1 MTLAHVV
8 AARNTRTATAEI
20 NNTPLHFLIN
30 TYPLLSGFFLYLC
43 RRLKVISMGTILI
56 ILILIFI
63 GLIIK
68 VAIDSFDKAS
78 KDKATIKDLPKQD
91 PIVATVDNDGKYWL
105 ELRDNLI
112 KQHSHERSV
121 TFYVVGGI
129 YRSQAAQE
137 EYTLIREGYDISLR
151 IEPENTHDKYAVKV
165 ISDRKHIG
173 YVEREDSKRV
183 FQVVAQKC
191 VSMCIVID
199 NHYAYTSIDPDLM
212 EVQLFIKP
220 QFADKWRVGGYYDA
234 DEPVETS
241 K

>member
-1 MTLAHVV
+1 MPIWDSFFSVGLAPVQIDIY
-8 AARNTRTATAEI
+8 NI
-20 NNTPLHFLIN
+20 N
-30 TYPLLSGFFLYLC
+30 PLLSGFFLYLC

-91 PIVATVDNDGKYWL
+91 SIVATVDNDGKYWL

-183 FQVVAQKC
+183 FQVVSQKC

-220 QFADKWRVGGYYDA
+220 QFVDKWRVGGYYDA

>member
-1 MTLAHVV
+1 MLNNSPHQ
-8 AARNTRTATAEI
+8 NMLHPI
-20 NNTPLHFLIN
+20 NPHKSEKMRI
-30 TYPLLSGFFLYLC
+30 FLYLC

-91 PIVATVDNDGKYWL
+91 SIVATVDNDGKYWL

-183 FQVVAQKC
+183 FQVVSQKC

-220 QFADKWRVGGYYDA
+220 QFVDKWRVGGYYDA

>member
-1 MTLAHVV
+1 
-8 AARNTRTATAEI
+8 
-20 NNTPLHFLIN
+20 
-30 TYPLLSGFFLYLC
+30 
-43 RRLKVISMGTILI
+43 MGAILI

-63 GLIIK
+63 GLFIK
-68 VAIDSFDKAS
+68 VAIDSSDKAS
-78 KDKATIKDLPKQD
+78 IDKATIKDLPKQD
-91 PIVATVDNDGKYWL
+91 PIVANVDNDDKYWL

-137 EYTLIREGYDISLR
+137 EYTLLREGYDISLR
-151 IEPENTHDKYAVKV
+151 LEPENTHDKYAVKV

-183 FQVVAQKC
+183 FQVVSQKC

-199 NHYAYTSIDPDLM
+199 NHYAYTSLDPDLM

-220 QFADKWRVGGYYDA
+220 QFVDKWRVGGYYDA

>member
-1 MTLAHVV
+1 MLNNSPHQ
-8 AARNTRTATAEI
+8 NMLHPINPHKSAEMRI
-20 NNTPLHFLIN
+20 
-30 TYPLLSGFFLYLC
+30 FLYLC
-43 RRLKVISMGTILI
+43 RTITVISMGAILI

-183 FQVVAQKC
+183 FQVVSQKC

-220 QFADKWRVGGYYDA
+220 QFVDKWRVGGYYDA